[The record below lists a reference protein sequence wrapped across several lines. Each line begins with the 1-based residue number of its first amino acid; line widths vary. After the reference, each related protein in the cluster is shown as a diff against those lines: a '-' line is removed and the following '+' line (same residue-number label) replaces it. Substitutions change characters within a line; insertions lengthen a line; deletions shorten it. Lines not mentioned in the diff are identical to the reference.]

1 MSRRAPAQDER
12 DAWLSLALRH
22 APDANADAPPALSET
37 ILREARSAVARSTA
51 IETAV
56 VTAVVT
62 ATETAAAPVTSRGG
76 RSNWFVSAWDWLAR
90 PPMAAGFGAVVA
102 ATLAGI
108 LWWGRPLDETLP
120 HPPLPRAAAP
130 QTRTEAA
137 PGVLA
142 DARPGEREA
151 AAAPPAPPSA
161 DKSHAKPQRA
171 AKTEPAPKARPPVV
185 AEKARRERG
194 DSAAPSAAAAPAPSR
209 AEAVQQAPEAAELRR
224 ESGASV
230 ADATAQRSSQSSSAA
245 AKTTPLYNGLRAALG
260 DSGRAL
266 AKAKP
271 VDTPSA
277 PLAELLMALA
287 QQPER
292 WSWQRGSAEPQAM
305 NPALQRWL
313 VQLDRSTASR
323 WGAAFGPAPS
333 QASGALRLLLDG
345 VPRATLGFEAG
356 GVRAEISGAGG
367 AASALARV
375 PQSVTAGLKKSLD
388 EAAP

>member
-1 MSRRAPAQDER
+1 MSRRVPAVDER

-37 ILREARSAVARSTA
+37 ILREARSAVARPAAT
-51 IETAV
+51 
-56 VTAVVT
+56 VT
-62 ATETAAAPVTSRGG
+62 ATAPVTSRGD
-76 RSNWFVSAWDWLAR
+76 RSNWLVSAWDWLPR

-102 ATLAGI
+102 ATLVGI
-108 LWWGRPLDETLP
+108 LWWDQPLDETLP
-120 HPPLPRAAAP
+120 RPPLPQAAAP
-130 QTRTEAA
+130 QARTEAA
-137 PGVLA
+137 PEVLA

-151 AAAPPAPPSA
+151 AAVPPGMAEAVPP
-161 DKSHAKPQRA
+161 
-171 AKTEPAPKARPPVV
+171 PPE
-185 AEKARRERG
+185 AQ
-194 DSAAPSAAAAPAPSR
+194 AAAP
-209 AEAVQQAPEAAELRR
+209 AELRR
-224 ESGASV
+224 ESGATV
-230 ADATAQRSSQSSSAA
+230 ADVTAPRSSQSSAA
-245 AKTTPLYNGLRAALG
+245 AATAKTTPLYNGLRAAPG

-266 AKAKP
+266 AKATP

-277 PLAELLMALA
+277 PLAGLLTALA

-313 VQLDRSTASR
+313 IQLDRSTASR
-323 WGAAFGPAPS
+323 WGAAFGPAPN
-333 QASGALRLLLDG
+333 QASGTLRLLLDG

-356 GVRAEISGAGG
+356 GVRAEISAAGG

-375 PQSVTAGLKKSLD
+375 PQSVTDRLKKSLD

>member
-1 MSRRAPAQDER
+1 MSRRVPAVDER

-37 ILREARSAVARSTA
+37 ILREARSAVARPAAT
-51 IETAV
+51 
-56 VTAVVT
+56 VT
-62 ATETAAAPVTSRGG
+62 ATAPVTSRGD
-76 RSNWFVSAWDWLAR
+76 RSNWLVSAWDWLPR

-102 ATLAGI
+102 ATLVGI
-108 LWWGRPLDETLP
+108 LWWDQPLDETLP
-120 HPPLPRAAAP
+120 RPPLPQAAAP
-130 QTRTEAA
+130 QARTEAA
-137 PGVLA
+137 PEVLA

-161 DKSHAKPQRA
+161 DKSQPQPQRA

-185 AEKARRERG
+185 EGKPRRERV
-194 DSAAPSAAAAPAPSR
+194 DSAAPPAPAMAEAVPPPPEAQAAAP
-209 AEAVQQAPEAAELRR
+209 AELRR
-224 ESGASV
+224 ESGATV
-230 ADATAQRSSQSSSAA
+230 ADVTAPRSSQSSAA
-245 AKTTPLYNGLRAALG
+245 AATAKTTPLYNGLRAAPG

-266 AKAKP
+266 AKATP

-277 PLAELLMALA
+277 PLAGLLTALA

-313 VQLDRSTASR
+313 IQLDRSTASR
-323 WGAAFGPAPS
+323 WGAAFGPAPN
-333 QASGALRLLLDG
+333 QASGTLRLLLDG

-367 AASALARV
+367 AVSALARV
-375 PQSVTAGLKKSLD
+375 PQSLTDTLKKSLD

>member
-1 MSRRAPAQDER
+1 MSRRVPAQDER

-37 ILREARSAVARSTA
+37 ILREARSAVARPAAT
-51 IETAV
+51 
-56 VTAVVT
+56 VTA
-62 ATETAAAPVTSRGG
+62 TAAAPVTSRGG

-90 PPMAAGFGAVVA
+90 PPMAAGFGAVMA

-171 AKTEPAPKARPPVV
+171 AKTEPAPKARPPVM
-185 AEKARRERG
+185 AEKARRERV
-194 DSAAPSAAAAPAPSR
+194 DSAAPPAAAAPAPAT
-209 AEAVQQAPEAAELRR
+209 AEAVSPPPEAQAAAPAEPRR
-224 ESGASV
+224 ESGATV
-230 ADATAQRSSQSSSAA
+230 ADVTAPRSSQSSAA
-245 AKTTPLYNGLRAALG
+245 AATAKTTPLNNGLRAAPG

-375 PQSVTAGLKKSLD
+375 PQSLTDTLKKSLD

>member
-1 MSRRAPAQDER
+1 MSRRVPAQDER

-37 ILREARSAVARSTA
+37 ILREARSAVARP
-51 IETAV
+51 AV
-56 VTAVVT
+56 KVT
-62 ATETAAAPVTSRGG
+62 ATVTAAAPVRSRGD

-90 PPMAAGFGAVVA
+90 PPMAAGFGAVMA
-102 ATLAGI
+102 ATLVGI

-120 HPPLPRAAAP
+120 HPPLSGAAAP

-142 DARPGEREA
+142 DALPGEREA
-151 AAAPPAPPSA
+151 AAVPPAAPSA
-161 DKSHAKPQRA
+161 DKSHSPPQRA
-171 AKTEPAPKARPPVV
+171 AKTGPAPKTRPPVA
-185 AEKARRERG
+185 AEIARREPG
-194 DSAAPSAAAAPAPSR
+194 DSAAPSAAAAPAM
-209 AEAVQQAPEAAELRR
+209 AQAVQQAPEPAELRR
-224 ESGASV
+224 ASGASV
-230 ADATAQRSSQSSSAA
+230 ADATAQRSNQSSSAA
-245 AKTTPLYNGLRAALG
+245 AAPAAATKT
-260 DSGRAL
+260 
-266 AKAKP
+266 
-271 VDTPSA
+271 A
-277 PLAELLMALA
+277 PLAELLTALA

-305 NPALQRWL
+305 SPALQRWL
-313 VQLDRSTASR
+313 VQLDRSTASH

-356 GVRAEISGAGG
+356 GVRAEISASGG
-367 AASALARV
+367 AESALARV
-375 PQSVTAGLKKSLD
+375 PQSVTDRLKKSLD